1 MITSFK
7 DGGSC
12 WSAHRWLP
20 TAAPGP
26 PIVTL
31 AIPNRNGGRYLR
43 ETLSSICSPANRSAV
58 RWWFQ
63 DCCSDDDSV
72 TIAKQFRSSHDEI
85 RVEKD
90 SGQTNGLNRAF
101 AQMGGE
107 IVGYLNS
114 DDCLTEG
121 AAQIVCEA
129 FDRHPEAGIVF
140 GGVDWIDK
148 DGGVIGR
155 HHGEIMCLEHILDI
169 YTYWWNRKQWVQ
181 PEVFFRRSLYDAV
194 GGFDETFNLAFD
206 FDFWVR
212 ILRLRPVVISLPQT
226 VVRFR
231 RHDQQRSADFER
243 ANSEIRRAV
252 VRELNDPSCPLDP
265 VFRRRLANRVQ
276 YDLFHR
282 KSELSPHRD
291 LSFGRALMRSP
302 EWLLLPEV
310 RGRILSTVRNRL
322 QVPTRPMG

>member
-1 MITSFK
+1 MI
-7 DGGSC
+7 
-12 WSAHRWLP
+12 
-20 TAAPGP
+20 
-26 PIVTL
+26 TL

-72 TIAKQFRSSHDEI
+72 SIAKQFRSIHDEI

-90 SGQTNGLNRAF
+90 SGQADGLNRAF
-101 AQMGGE
+101 SHMGGE
-107 IVGYLNS
+107 IVGFLNS

-129 FDRHPEAGIVF
+129 FDQNAEAGIVF

-148 DGGVIGR
+148 DGMVIGC

-169 YTYWWNRKQWVQ
+169 YAYWWSRKQWVQ
-181 PEVFFRRSLYDAV
+181 PEVFFRRALYEAA
-194 GGFDETFNLAFD
+194 GGFDQSFSLAFD
-206 FDFWVR
+206 FDFWIR
-212 ILRLRPVVISLPQT
+212 ILRKRPHVIAVPQT
-226 VVRFR
+226 LVRFR
-231 RHDQQRSADFER
+231 RHDQQRSTDFER

-252 VRELNDPSCPLDP
+252 ARELNDPSCPLDP
-265 VFRRRLANRVQ
+265 SFRHRLHNRLE
-276 YDLFHR
+276 YDLYQS
-282 KSELSPHRD
+282 KSQLSPYRD
-291 LSFGRALMRSP
+291 FSFGKALMRSP

-310 RGRILSTVRNRL
+310 RARIMSVVRSDSRF
-322 QVPTRPMG
+322 RRRSGK